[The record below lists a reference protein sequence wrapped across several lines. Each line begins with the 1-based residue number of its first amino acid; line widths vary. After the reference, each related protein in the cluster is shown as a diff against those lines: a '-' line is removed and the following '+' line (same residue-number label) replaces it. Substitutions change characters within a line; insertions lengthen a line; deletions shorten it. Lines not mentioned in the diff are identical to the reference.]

1 MIELL
6 ENYKGNTMYQYK
18 IRKIIDIIDGDTLKV
33 ELSLGFYI
41 YHEIT
46 LRLVDI
52 NAPEVRTINEE
63 VKKYGIR
70 AKEKLQEYINGG
82 DGNLIISTLKP
93 KSEDKYGRILGTLY
107 KEGQNLTASEYM
119 LANSYAWYYS
129 DKVKETDLTKLAPL

>member
-1 MIELL
+1 
-6 ENYKGNTMYQYK
+6 MYQYK
-18 IRKIIDIIDGDTLKV
+18 IKKIIDIIDGDTIKV
-33 ELSLGFYI
+33 ELSLGFGI
-41 YHEIT
+41 YYEIT

-82 DGNLIISTLKP
+82 EGNLIVSTLKP
-93 KSEDKYGRILGTLY
+93 KPEDKYGRILGTLY
-107 KEGQNLTASEYM
+107 KEGQNLTASEYL

-129 DKVKETDLTKLAPL
+129 GKVKETDLTKLAPL